1 MALNGE
7 KGLLAEIKAPTPSTP
22 VTIDIGQLS
31 LSPSPAR
38 VKGTSF
44 LITQQ

>member
-7 KGLLAEIKAPTPSTP
+7 KNLLAEIKAPVLSTSAM
-22 VTIDIGQLS
+22 IDIGQLS

-38 VKGTSF
+38 VERTSF
-44 LITQQ
+44 SNTR